1 MADMPVSVQEMLW
14 AQPCRLLC
22 RALICCVPS
31 LRLVLCLS
39 PLLPLTPFSG
49 LACLSVLWP
58 LCSPPPLWVCVGG
71 SPRPVLI
78 TALFLIDLSYLGSV
92 VETSLSSAQ

>member
-1 MADMPVSVQEMLW
+1 MTDVPVSVQKMLW

-22 RALICCVPS
+22 RALICFVPS

-49 LACLSVLWP
+49 LACRFSGPCAP
-58 LCSPPPLWVCVGG
+58 LLPSGCAWVVPPGLC
-71 SPRPVLI
+71 
-78 TALFLIDLSYLGSV
+78 
-92 VETSLSSAQ
+92 